1 MMSLWR
7 TSYRRF
13 VFAAVLVSLAS
24 GCASLPPGVDFP
36 KSRSSALERPEETGL
51 GRSIE
56 GAARQHAGLSGFRLL
71 PSGVDGILARIQMAD
86 AAERTLDVQYYIYR
100 EDDTSRLLSD
110 AIMRAADRHVRVRV
124 LLDDHGAIH
133 KNLIAG
139 LSGHP
144 GIEVRVFNP
153 FTYRGE
159 SRALRFVELAFHAPR
174 LRYRMHNKLFVA
186 DNAVALVGGRN
197 VGDEYFQ
204 ANPEFDFGDYDV
216 FAAGPVVRELSKTF
230 DEYWRSAMAIP
241 VEAFAHGRA
250 NTHALDEFRKAL
262 EKHRRWMDGTDYMR
276 RLATGEPLAGMIS
289 GRGLAWARAEVVS
302 DSPDKATAKGHEAL
316 NWLNHGALAR
326 AAAATRSEL
335 LLVSPYLL
343 PGDEGMRFL
352 LDLRR
357 RNVRIRV
364 LTNSLEATDV
374 AAAHAGYAR
383 YRPTLLEHGIEL
395 YEVRARMNESGGSGA
410 PLAPASSGR
419 FSLHAKALV
428 FDRQKVFIGSMNFD
442 RRSLLMNTELGLMIH
457 SPELARQVARQF
469 EAIAEPENSY
479 QVVRDHNGDNGF
491 GPPHLLWRTEKDGKV
506 VELDVEP
513 TRSAWQRLT
522 VDFLLALP
530 VDVLLGESDY
540 RY

>member
-1 MMSLWR
+1 
-7 TSYRRF
+7 
-13 VFAAVLVSLAS
+13 
-24 GCASLPPGVDFP
+24 
-36 KSRSSALERPEETGL
+36 
-51 GRSIE
+51 
-56 GAARQHAGLSGFRLL
+56 
-71 PSGVDGILARIQMAD
+71 
-86 AAERTLDVQYYIYR
+86 
-100 EDDTSRLLSD
+100 
-110 AIMRAADRHVRVRV
+110 
-124 LLDDHGAIH
+124 
-133 KNLIAG
+133 
-139 LSGHP
+139 
-144 GIEVRVFNP
+144 
-153 FTYRGE
+153 
-159 SRALRFVELAFHAPR
+159 
-174 LRYRMHNKLFVA
+174 
-186 DNAVALVGGRN
+186 
-197 VGDEYFQ
+197 
-204 ANPEFDFGDYDV
+204 
-216 FAAGPVVRELSKTF
+216 
-230 DEYWRSAMAIP
+230 
-241 VEAFAHGRA
+241 
-250 NTHALDEFRKAL
+250 
-262 EKHRRWMDGTDYMR
+262 
-276 RLATGEPLAGMIS
+276 MIS

-326 AAAATRSEL
+326 AAAGARSEL

-352 LDLRR
+352 LNLRR

-383 YRPTLLEHGIEL
+383 YRPTLLENGIEL

-428 FDRQKVFIGSMNFD
+428 FDRQTVFIGSMNFD

-457 SPELARQVARQF
+457 SQELARQVARQF
-469 EAIAEPENSY
+469 EAIAEPANSY

-491 GPPHLLWRTEKDGKV
+491 GPSHLLWRTEKDGKV
-506 VELDVEP
+506 VELEVEP

-540 RY
+540 QY